1 MKGREFDVLLQRR
14 HRMKGAIQDETF
26 VSLCE
31 SCVTLLPMNK
41 LNTEPDVYEH
51 LALVGTG

>member
-1 MKGREFDVLLQRR
+1 
-14 HRMKGAIQDETF
+14 MKGAIQNETF

-31 SCVTLLPMNK
+31 SCVTLLMNK
-41 LNTEPDVYEH
+41 LNTEPDVHEH